1 MKLNTRRCR
10 ECHGEMA
17 LRTLDSMAG
26 EDAGVRMQ
34 IDGMPVMA
42 CAKNHKRF
50 VAPDFAVRLMQALVK
65 GDPLVPVD
73 PAKQKGLLR
82 KRYVCPECDTDLD
95 EGAGERIEVKR
106 MLELE
111 GNEAIGVRVE
121 VPKFRCASCGKECAL
136 PASLLGDALM
146 KASSQAFRS
155 AELSP
160 I

>member
-1 MKLNTRRCR
+1 MRINTMRCR

-17 LRTLDSMAG
+17 PRTLDSMAG
-26 EDAGVRMQ
+26 EDTGLRMQ

-50 VAPDFAVRLMQALVK
+50 VAPNFAVKMMQALVE

-73 PAKQKGLLR
+73 GAKQKGLLR
-82 KRYVCPECDTDLD
+82 KRFVCPGCDTDLD
-95 EGAGERIEVKR
+95 DSAGEHVEVKR
-106 MLELE
+106 TLELE
-111 GNEAIGVRVE
+111 GIEAIGVRVE

-136 PASLLGDALM
+136 PASLLGNALM

-155 AELSP
+155 AEVSP